1 MLLLKWNIMDTFRGE
16 GLRFMELIGQRAK
29 LRLMDMKDIEVLYN
43 LIQKN
48 TNLWTYMVRKMDS
61 LGDMEK
67 LVIEALKNFDKG
79 IELPFTVIDQVSNK
93 IIGST
98 RLYDMSFDRKT
109 VELGSTFYDK
119 SAQKTSINTECKYLL
134 LRHAFEQLDMIRVQI
149 KTDIQNVGAQR
160 AIERIGGVKEGILRN
175 ERMLHNGRIR
185 DAVLY
190 SITNNEWSLVKVKLE
205 GLLTKHHDKVK

>member
-1 MLLLKWNIMDTFRGE
+1 MN
-16 GLRFMELIGQRAK
+16 ME
-29 LRLMDMKDIEVLYN
+29 DVDVLYN
-43 LIQKN
+43 LVQKN
-48 TNLWTYMVRKMDS
+48 PDLWTYMVRKMDS

-79 IELPFTVIDQVSNK
+79 IELPFTVIDKVSNT

-98 RLYDMSFDRKT
+98 RLYDIFFDRRT

-119 SAQKTSINTECKYLL
+119 SVQKTSINTECKFLL
-134 LRHAFEQLDMIRVQI
+134 LKHAFEQLNVVRVQI

-190 SITNNEWSLVKVKLE
+190 SITNNEWNVVKSKLE
-205 GLLTKHHDKVK
+205 ELLTKHYDKVK

>member
-1 MLLLKWNIMDTFRGE
+1 MDSFRGE
-16 GLRFMELIGQRAK
+16 GLRLMELIGQRAE
-29 LRLMDMKDIEVLYN
+29 LRLMNMEDIEVLYN
-43 LIQKN
+43 LVQKN
-48 TNLWTYMVRKMDS
+48 PNLWTYMVRKMDD

-79 IELPFTVIDQVSNK
+79 IELPFTVIDKVSNT

-98 RLYDMSFDRKT
+98 RLYDISFDRRT

-119 SAQKTSINTECKYLL
+119 SVQKTSINTECKFLL
-134 LRHAFEQLDMIRVQI
+134 LKHAFEQLNMVRVQI

-190 SITNNEWSLVKVKLE
+190 SITNNEWNVV
-205 GLLTKHHDKVK
+205 

>member
-1 MLLLKWNIMDTFRGE
+1 MDLFRRE
-16 GLRFMELIGQRAK
+16 GLRFMELIGQRAE
-29 LRLMDMKDIEVLYN
+29 LRLMNMEDIEVLYN
-43 LIQKN
+43 LVQKN
-48 TNLWTYMVRKMDS
+48 PNLWTYMVRKMDN

-79 IELPFTVIDQVSNK
+79 IELPFTVIDKVSNT

-98 RLYDMSFDRKT
+98 RLYDISFDRRT

-119 SAQKTSINTECKYLL
+119 SVQKTSINTECKFLL
-134 LRHAFEQLDMIRVQI
+134 LKHAFEQLNMVRVQI

-190 SITNNEWSLVKVKLE
+190 SITNNEWNVVKVKLE
-205 GLLTKHHDKVK
+205 ELLTKHYDKVK

>member
-1 MLLLKWNIMDTFRGE
+1 
-16 GLRFMELIGQRAK
+16 MELIGQRVK
-29 LRLMDMKDIEVLYN
+29 LRLMNMEDVDVLYN
-43 LIQKN
+43 LVQKN
-48 TNLWTYMVRKMDS
+48 PDLWTYMVRKMDS

-79 IELPFTVIDQVSNK
+79 IELPFTVIDKVSNT

-98 RLYDMSFDRKT
+98 RLYDIFFDRRT

-119 SAQKTSINTECKYLL
+119 SVQKTSINTECKFLL
-134 LRHAFEQLDMIRVQI
+134 LKHAFEQLNVVRVQI

-190 SITNNEWSLVKVKLE
+190 SITNNEWNVVKSKLE
-205 GLLTKHHDKVK
+205 ELLTKHYDKVK

>member
-1 MLLLKWNIMDTFRGE
+1 MDSFRGE
-16 GLRFMELIGQRAK
+16 GLRLMELIGQRAE
-29 LRLMDMKDIEVLYN
+29 LRLMNMEDIEVLYN
-43 LIQKN
+43 LVQKN
-48 TNLWTYMVRKMDS
+48 PNLWTYMVRKMDD

-79 IELPFTVIDQVSNK
+79 IELPFTVIDKVSNT

-98 RLYDMSFDRKT
+98 RLYDISFDRRT

-119 SAQKTSINTECKYLL
+119 SVQKTSINTECKFLL
-134 LRHAFEQLDMIRVQI
+134 LKHAFEQLNMVRVQI

-190 SITNNEWSLVKVKLE
+190 SITNNEWNVVKVKLE
-205 GLLTKHHDKVK
+205 ELLTKHYDKVK

>member
-1 MLLLKWNIMDTFRGE
+1 MDLFRRE
-16 GLRFMELIGQRAK
+16 GLRFMELIGQRAE
-29 LRLMDMKDIEVLYN
+29 LRLMNMEDIEVLYN
-43 LIQKN
+43 LVQKN
-48 TNLWTYMVRKMDS
+48 PNLWTYMVRKMDN

-79 IELPFTVIDQVSNK
+79 IELPFTVIDKVSNT

-98 RLYDMSFDRKT
+98 RLYDISFDRRT

-119 SAQKTSINTECKYLL
+119 SVQKTSINTECKFLL
-134 LRHAFEQLDMIRVQI
+134 LKHAFEQLNMVRVQI

-190 SITNNEWSLVKVKLE
+190 SITNNEWDLVKVKLE
-205 GLLTKHHDKVK
+205 ELLAKHYDKAK

>member
-1 MLLLKWNIMDTFRGE
+1 MDLFRRE
-16 GLRFMELIGQRAK
+16 GLRFMELIGQRAE
-29 LRLMDMKDIEVLYN
+29 LRLMNMEDIEVLYN
-43 LIQKN
+43 LVQKN
-48 TNLWTYMVRKMDS
+48 PNLWTYMVRKMDD

-79 IELPFTVIDQVSNK
+79 IELPFTVIDKVSNT

-98 RLYDMSFDRKT
+98 RLYDISFDRRT

-119 SAQKTSINTECKYLL
+119 SVQKTSINTECKFLL
-134 LRHAFEQLDMIRVQI
+134 LKHAFEQLNMVRVQI

-190 SITNNEWSLVKVKLE
+190 SIINNEWNVVKVKLE
-205 GLLTKHHDKVK
+205 ELLTKHYDKVK

>member
-1 MLLLKWNIMDTFRGE
+1 MDLFRRE
-16 GLRFMELIGQRAK
+16 GLRFMELIGQRAE
-29 LRLMDMKDIEVLYN
+29 LRLMNMEDIEVLYN
-43 LIQKN
+43 LVQKN
-48 TNLWTYMVRKMDS
+48 PNLWTYMVRKMDN

-79 IELPFTVIDQVSNK
+79 IELPFTVIDKVSNT

-98 RLYDMSFDRKT
+98 RLYDISFDRRT

-119 SAQKTSINTECKYLL
+119 SVQKTSINTECKFLL
-134 LRHAFEQLDMIRVQI
+134 LKHAFEQLNMVRVQI

-190 SITNNEWSLVKVKLE
+190 SIINNEWNVVKVKLE
-205 GLLTKHHDKVK
+205 ELLTKHYDKVK

>member
-1 MLLLKWNIMDTFRGE
+1 
-16 GLRFMELIGQRAK
+16 MELIGQRAK
-29 LRLMDMKDIEVLYN
+29 LRLMNMEDVDVLYN
-43 LIQKN
+43 LVQKN
-48 TNLWTYMVRKMDS
+48 PDLWTYMVRKMDS

-79 IELPFTVIDQVSNK
+79 IELPFTVIDKVSNT

-98 RLYDMSFDRKT
+98 RLYDISFDRRT

-119 SAQKTSINTECKYLL
+119 SVQKTSINTECKFLL
-134 LRHAFEQLDMIRVQI
+134 LKHAFEQLNVVRVQI

-190 SITNNEWSLVKVKLE
+190 SITNNEWNVVKTKLE
-205 GLLTKHHDKVK
+205 ELLTKHYNKVK

>member
-1 MLLLKWNIMDTFRGE
+1 
-16 GLRFMELIGQRAK
+16 MELIGQRVK
-29 LRLMDMKDIEVLYN
+29 LRLMNMEDVDVLYN
-43 LIQKN
+43 LVQKN
-48 TNLWTYMVRKMDS
+48 PDLWTYMVRKMDS

-79 IELPFTVIDQVSNK
+79 IELPFTVIDKVSNT

-98 RLYDMSFDRKT
+98 RLYDIFFDRRT

-119 SAQKTSINTECKYLL
+119 SVQKTSINTECKFLL
-134 LRHAFEQLDMIRVQI
+134 LKHAFEQLNVVRVQI

-190 SITNNEWSLVKVKLE
+190 SITNNEWNVVKVKLE
-205 GLLTKHHDKVK
+205 ELLTKHYDKVK